1 MERYAEVTSDLG
13 ERVTSAVGR
22 VRDAQVKAIKRVRTR
37 VELPSLLRQGVQSLR
52 TIARANHELRRQ
64 LLEARRDYVLGMF
77 DALTATASATP
88 RKRAAKA

>member
-1 MERYAEVTSDLG
+1 MERYAELTNDLG
-13 ERVTSAVGR
+13 ERVTSVVGR

-52 TIARANHELRRQ
+52 TIARANHELSRQ

>member
-1 MERYAEVTSDLG
+1 MERYAQLANDLG
-13 ERVTSAVGR
+13 ERITDTVGR

-37 VELPSLLRQGVQSLR
+37 VELPSRLRQGVESLR

-77 DALTATASATP
+77 DALTARATP

>member
-1 MERYAEVTSDLG
+1 MERYAELTNDLG
-13 ERVTSAVGR
+13 ERVTSVVSR

-37 VELPSLLRQGVQSLR
+37 VELPSRLRQGVESLR

-77 DALTATASATP
+77 DALTVRATP

>member
-1 MERYAEVTSDLG
+1 MERYAELTNDLG

-52 TIARANHELRRQ
+52 TIARANHELSRQ

-77 DALTATASATP
+77 DALTASATP